1 MRQAT
6 EYRRASRT
14 GRAKGAQTEP
24 KLDVKQFQQ
33 TESNHPDANQI
44 DRDHQIQ
51 QPRHYQNKNASDQ
64 RKDSW
69 NMSGRDVHEFPQMRL
84 TTYRIRTLHF
94 NAAKGSATG
103 RRPRGAPPNA
113 QSG

>member
-33 TESNHPDANQI
+33 TESNHPYANQI
-44 DRDHQIQ
+44 DRDHQVQ

-69 NMSGRDVHEFPQMRL
+69 NMNGRDVHAFLQVRPVAISNQDDL
-84 TTYRIRTLHF
+84 FT
-94 NAAKGSATG
+94 AAEGSTKEE
-103 RRPRGAPPNA
+103 AP
-113 QSG
+113 